1 MPHWFYPLVFLLV
14 LFIVFLFFARVNLII
29 YYDKKLKI
37 YYKILFI
44 KIPIYPFTK
53 PAKSNK
59 KKSKKKKGTSPNQ
72 LDEFQ
77 QIQNIIAEIDRYKE
91 LTKSIFSFYFRALHF
106 KVINLDILIAT
117 KNAACTALTFSFVC
131 QALTYISEYIKSF
144 SKFEIKKDSQI
155 YVRADFL
162 KQKSHFRAH
171 FLIYTHLAPLMAVGT
186 YAFFKMIFSFIF
198 SFIKRRIGNEWF
210 KAKRAN

>member
-1 MPHWFYPLVFLLV
+1 MPHWFYLLISI
-14 LFIVFLFFARVNLII
+14 LAFFIILISIARVDLVI

-44 KIPIYPFTK
+44 KIPIYPF
-53 PAKSNK
+53 PNP
-59 KKSKKKKGTSPNQ
+59 SKKDKKRKAEKHKGEF
-72 LDEFQ
+72 DELGK
-77 QIQNIIAEIDRYKE
+77 IQDIIAEIDRYKE
-91 LTKSIFSFYFRALHF
+91 LINSIFSFYFRALHF
-106 KVINLDILIAT
+106 RIINLDILIAT
-117 KNAACTALTFSFVC
+117 KNATSTALCFSFVC

-186 YAFFKMIFSFIF
+186 YASFKMIFSFIF
-198 SFIKRRIGNEWF
+198 SFIKRRIFNEWF